1 VSKALESVI
10 RAPVIFGLL
19 ATFVIIL
26 LLEGSSTDNNSLIYF
41 GANSFENTVNKGEYW
56 RLITAPFLHNSI
68 LQVIW
73 LVVVVWLSRGVE
85 TKLGH
90 GFTITAFMLSA
101 FFGAITSVFV
111 GDRRYF
117 YIGAI
122 DGIFGLWFFQI
133 AFSAQNLKEFFSDLQ
148 SWLRI
153 NVFILGYN
161 IIYATAGILGM
172 LGGIIAGCLTG
183 YIFQFIPKTFQNLI
197 STIFALIAFA
207 GIYMVLR
214 KLIG

>member
-1 VSKALESVI
+1 VSSVLQSVS

-56 RLITAPFLHNSI
+56 RLITAPFLHSSI

-73 LVVVVWLSRGVE
+73 LVMVVWLSRGIE

-90 GFTITAFMLSA
+90 GIVITAFMLSA
-101 FFGAITSVFV
+101 LFGAITSVFV
-111 GDRRYF
+111 GDHRYF

-122 DGIFGLWFFQI
+122 DGFFGLWFFHI
-133 AFSAQNLKEFFSDLQ
+133 TFSARNSKEFFSSLQ
-148 SWLRI
+148 NWLKA

-161 IIYATAGILGM
+161 VIYATAGIPGNLGAC
-172 LGGIIAGCLTG
+172 IAGCSVG
-183 YIFQFIPKTFQNLI
+183 YVFRYIPKTFHNLI
-197 STIFALIAFA
+197 STIFALITFA